1 MTTLPGAAFF
11 DSALSFGMI
20 RGGKIDA
27 AILGAMQVS
36 ATGDLANWMIP
47 GKMVKGP
54 GGAMDLV
61 HGAGRVI
68 VLMEHVAK
76 DGSAKIVDACTLP
89 LTGRGVV
96 DRIITDLAVIDVTPD
111 GLVLVEL
118 APGVTVEQVRQAT
131 EPPLRIARNWTTE
144 GPRSMSE
151 NDVVI
156 VAAARTPQGR
166 LKGQLAAFTAPQ
178 LGSFAIRGAL
188 EQGGVDPADVDAVI
202 VGQVLAAGSGQNA
215 ARQAAIGAG
224 IGWDVP
230 AHSVNKV
237 CLSGLT
243 AVIDAARMIRTGD
256 AEVVVAAGMESMT
269 RAPHL
274 LMGSR
279 DGWTY
284 GTVEVL
290 DHMAYDGLT
299 DAYDRESM
307 GASTERH
314 NARYELTR
322 EAQDQVAA
330 LSHQRAA
337 AAQESGVLDAEI
349 VAVEVPQRRGEPVR
363 VTRDEGV
370 RPETTV
376 ETLAGLRPAFA
387 EGGSITAGNSSQIS
401 DGASAVVVTTRATA
415 EAKGWPVL
423 VTVGASG
430 QTAGPDNSLQAQPAR
445 AIEQACRKQGITPQ
459 DLDLVEINEAFGAVV
474 ARSQTEL
481 GLDGDIVNVH
491 GGGIAIGHPIGAS
504 GNRLVVHVA
513 HELARRGGGT
523 AAVGLCGGGGQGE
536 ALILTR

>member
-1 MTTLPGAAFF
+1 MA
-11 DSALSFGMI
+11 
-20 RGGKIDA
+20 
-27 AILGAMQVS
+27 
-36 ATGDLANWMIP
+36 
-47 GKMVKGP
+47 
-54 GGAMDLV
+54 
-61 HGAGRVI
+61 
-68 VLMEHVAK
+68 
-76 DGSAKIVDACTLP
+76 
-89 LTGRGVV
+89 
-96 DRIITDLAVIDVTPD
+96 
-111 GLVLVEL
+111 
-118 APGVTVEQVRQAT
+118 
-131 EPPLRIARNWTTE
+131 
-144 GPRSMSE
+144 E
-151 NDVVI
+151 NDIVI

-188 EQGGVDPADVDAVI
+188 EQGAIDPTDVDAVI

-243 AVIDAARMIRTGD
+243 AIIDAARMIRTGD
-256 AEVVVAAGMESMT
+256 ADVVVAAGMESMT
-269 RAPHL
+269 RAPHM

-284 GTVEVL
+284 GSVEVL
-290 DHMAYDGLT
+290 DHMAFDGLT
-299 DAYDRESM
+299 DAYDQESM

-322 EAQDQVAA
+322 EAQDTVAA

-337 AAQESGVLDAEI
+337 AAQEAGLFDAEI
-349 VAVEVPQRRGEPVR
+349 VTVEVPQRRGEPVR
-363 VTRDEGV
+363 VTKDEGV
-370 RPETTV
+370 RPETTA
-376 ETLAGLRPAFA
+376 ETLGGLRAAFA

-401 DGASAVVVTTRATA
+401 DGASAVVVTTRGTA
-415 EAKGWPVL
+415 EAKSWPVL
-423 VTVGASG
+423 ATVGASG

-445 AIEQACRKQGITPQ
+445 AIERACEKQGITPG

-474 ARSQTEL
+474 ARSQVEL
-481 GLDGDIVNVH
+481 GLSDDIVNIH

-504 GNRLVVHVA
+504 GNRLVVHVV
-513 HELARRGGGT
+513 HELVRRGGGT

>member
-1 MTTLPGAAFF
+1 MNDTEN
-11 DSALSFGMI
+11 DI
-20 RGGKIDA
+20 
-27 AILGAMQVS
+27 
-36 ATGDLANWMIP
+36 
-47 GKMVKGP
+47 
-54 GGAMDLV
+54 
-61 HGAGRVI
+61 VI
-68 VLMEHVAK
+68 V
-76 DGSAKIVDACTLP
+76 S
-89 LTGRGVV
+89 
-96 DRIITDLAVIDVTPD
+96 
-111 GLVLVEL
+111 
-118 APGVTVEQVRQAT
+118 
-131 EPPLRIARNWTTE
+131 
-144 GPRSMSE
+144 
-151 NDVVI
+151 
-156 VAAARTPQGR
+156 AARTPQGR

-188 EQGGVDPADVDAVI
+188 AQASVDPADIDAVI

-243 AVIDAARMIRTGD
+243 AIIDAARMIATGD
-256 AEVVVAAGMESMT
+256 ADVVVAAGMESMT
-269 RAPHL
+269 RAPHM

-284 GTVEVL
+284 GSVEVL

-314 NARYELTR
+314 NARFELTR
-322 EAQDQVAA
+322 EAQDRVAA

-337 AAQESGVLDAEI
+337 AAQEAEVFDAEI
-349 VAVEVPQRRGEPVR
+349 VTVEVPQRRGEPLR
-363 VTRDEGV
+363 VTKDEGV
-370 RPETTV
+370 RPDTTV
-376 ETLAGLRPAFA
+376 DTLAGLRAAFA

-401 DGASAVVVTTRATA
+401 DGASAVIVTTRRTA

-423 VTVGASG
+423 ARVGASG

-445 AIEQACRKQGITPQ
+445 AIERACQKQGITPA
-459 DLDLVEINEAFGAVV
+459 DLDVVEINEAFGAVV

-481 GLDGDIVNVH
+481 GLDEGIVNIH

-504 GNRLVVHVA
+504 GNRLVVHAV
-513 HELARRGGGT
+513 HELVRRGGGT

>member
-1 MTTLPGAAFF
+1 MT
-11 DSALSFGMI
+11 
-20 RGGKIDA
+20 
-27 AILGAMQVS
+27 
-36 ATGDLANWMIP
+36 
-47 GKMVKGP
+47 
-54 GGAMDLV
+54 
-61 HGAGRVI
+61 
-68 VLMEHVAK
+68 
-76 DGSAKIVDACTLP
+76 
-89 LTGRGVV
+89 
-96 DRIITDLAVIDVTPD
+96 
-111 GLVLVEL
+111 
-118 APGVTVEQVRQAT
+118 
-131 EPPLRIARNWTTE
+131 
-144 GPRSMSE
+144 E

-188 EQGGVDPADVDAVI
+188 EQGSIAPADIDAVI

-279 DGWTY
+279 DGWAY
-284 GTVEVL
+284 GSVEVL

-314 NARYELTR
+314 NARFDLTR
-322 EAQDQVAA
+322 QAQDRVAA
-330 LSHQRAA
+330 LSHQRAT
-337 AAQESGVLDAEI
+337 AAQEAGVFDEEI
-349 VAVEVPQRRGEPVR
+349 VAVDVPQRRGEPVR
-363 VTRDEGV
+363 VTKDEGV
-370 RPETTV
+370 RPDTTV
-376 ETLAGLRPAFA
+376 ETLAGLRAAFA
-387 EGGSITAGNSSQIS
+387 EGGSITAGNSSPIS
-401 DGASAVVVTTRATA
+401 DGASAVVVTTRRTA

-445 AIEQACRKQGITPQ
+445 AIERACEKQGIAPS

-474 ARSQTEL
+474 ARSQVEL
-481 GLDGDIVNVH
+481 GLDEAIVNIH

-513 HELARRGGGT
+513 HELARRGAGT

>member
-1 MTTLPGAAFF
+1 MNAP
-11 DSALSFGMI
+11 DHSS
-20 RGGKIDA
+20 DA
-27 AILGAMQVS
+27 
-36 ATGDLANWMIP
+36 
-47 GKMVKGP
+47 
-54 GGAMDLV
+54 
-61 HGAGRVI
+61 
-68 VLMEHVAK
+68 
-76 DGSAKIVDACTLP
+76 
-89 LTGRGVV
+89 
-96 DRIITDLAVIDVTPD
+96 
-111 GLVLVEL
+111 
-118 APGVTVEQVRQAT
+118 
-131 EPPLRIARNWTTE
+131 
-144 GPRSMSE
+144 
-151 NDVVI
+151 DVVI

-166 LKGQLAAFTAPQ
+166 LKGQLASFSAPE
-178 LGSFAIRGAL
+178 LGAFAIRGAL
-188 EQGGVDPADVDAVI
+188 EQGSIDPSDVDAVI

-243 AVIDAARMIRTGD
+243 AIIDAARMIRTGD
-256 AEVVVAAGMESMT
+256 AAVVVAAGMESMT

-284 GTVEVL
+284 GSVEVL
-290 DHMAYDGLT
+290 DHMAHDGLT
-299 DAYDRESM
+299 DAYDEESM

-322 EAQDQVAA
+322 GAQDQVAA
-330 LSHQRAA
+330 LSHQRAS
-337 AAQESGVLDAEI
+337 AAQAAGVFDDEI
-349 VAVEVPQRRGEPVR
+349 VSVAVPQRRGEPTL
-363 VTRDEGV
+363 VTADEGI
-370 RPETTV
+370 RPDTTV
-376 ETLAGLRPAFA
+376 ESLAGLRAAFA

-415 EAKGWPVL
+415 ATRGWPVL

-445 AIEQACRKQGITPQ
+445 AIERACEKQGITAA
-459 DLDLVEINEAFGAVV
+459 DLDVVEINEAFGAVV
-474 ARSQTEL
+474 ARSQLEL
-481 GLDGDIVNVH
+481 GVSSDIVNVH

-504 GNRLVVHVA
+504 GTRLVVHMA
-513 HELARRGGGT
+513 HELARRGSGV

>member
-1 MTTLPGAAFF
+1 MT
-11 DSALSFGMI
+11 DEGMT
-20 RGGKIDA
+20 
-27 AILGAMQVS
+27 AM
-36 ATGDLANWMIP
+36 
-47 GKMVKGP
+47 
-54 GGAMDLV
+54 
-61 HGAGRVI
+61 
-68 VLMEHVAK
+68 
-76 DGSAKIVDACTLP
+76 
-89 LTGRGVV
+89 
-96 DRIITDLAVIDVTPD
+96 TDTHNTTPD
-111 GLVLVEL
+111 D
-118 APGVTVEQVRQAT
+118 
-131 EPPLRIARNWTTE
+131 I
-144 GPRSMSE
+144 
-151 NDVVI
+151 VI
-156 VAAARTPQGR
+156 VAAARTPQCR
-166 LKGQLAAFTAPQ
+166 LKGQLATFTAPQ
-178 LGSFAIRGAL
+178 LGSLAIRGAL
-188 EQGGVDPADVDAVI
+188 DRGGVAAERVDAVI
-202 VGQVLAAGSGQNA
+202 MGQVLAAGSGQNA

-256 AEVVVAAGMESMT
+256 ATVVIAGGMESMT

-284 GTVEVL
+284 GSVEVL
-290 DHMAYDGLT
+290 DHMAFDGLT

-314 NARYELTR
+314 NARFDLTR
-322 EAQDQVAA
+322 EAQDAVAA

-337 AAQESGVLDAEI
+337 AAHDAGVLLDEI
-349 VAVEVPQRRGEPVR
+349 VPVSVPQRRGEPIL
-363 VTRDEGV
+363 VTADEGV
-370 RPETTV
+370 RPDTTV
-376 ETLAGLRPAFA
+376 ESLAGLRAAFA

-401 DGASAVVVTTRATA
+401 DGAAAVVVTTRETA
-415 EAKGWPVL
+415 AAEGWTVL
-423 VTVGASG
+423 ATVGASG

-445 AIEQACRKQGITPQ
+445 AIERACAKQGIDPA

-481 GLDGDIVNVH
+481 GLRSDIVNLH

-504 GNRLVVHVA
+504 GTRLVVHLA
-513 HELARRGGGT
+513 HELHRRGTGV

>member
-1 MTTLPGAAFF
+1 MT
-11 DSALSFGMI
+11 
-20 RGGKIDA
+20 
-27 AILGAMQVS
+27 
-36 ATGDLANWMIP
+36 
-47 GKMVKGP
+47 
-54 GGAMDLV
+54 
-61 HGAGRVI
+61 
-68 VLMEHVAK
+68 
-76 DGSAKIVDACTLP
+76 
-89 LTGRGVV
+89 
-96 DRIITDLAVIDVTPD
+96 
-111 GLVLVEL
+111 
-118 APGVTVEQVRQAT
+118 
-131 EPPLRIARNWTTE
+131 
-144 GPRSMSE
+144 E

-188 EQGGVDPADVDAVI
+188 EQAAIDPETIDAVI

-243 AVIDAARMIRTGD
+243 AIIDAARMIRTGD

-279 DGWTY
+279 EGWTY
-284 GTVEVL
+284 GSVEVL

-322 EAQDQVAA
+322 EAQDRVAA

-337 AAQESGVLDAEI
+337 AAQEAGVFDAEI
-349 VAVEVPQRRGEPVR
+349 VAVEVPQRRGEPVQ
-363 VTRDEGV
+363 VTKDEGV

-401 DGASAVVVTTRATA
+401 DGASAVVVTTRGIA

-445 AIEQACRKQGITPQ
+445 AIERACEKQGISPS

-474 ARSQTEL
+474 ARSEVEL
-481 GLDGDIVNVH
+481 GLDDEIVNIH

-504 GNRLVVHVA
+504 GNRLVVHIA
-513 HELARRGGGT
+513 HELVRRGSGT

>member
-1 MTTLPGAAFF
+1 MVEKST
-11 DSALSFGMI
+11 SADDI
-20 RGGKIDA
+20 
-27 AILGAMQVS
+27 
-36 ATGDLANWMIP
+36 
-47 GKMVKGP
+47 
-54 GGAMDLV
+54 
-61 HGAGRVI
+61 
-68 VLMEHVAK
+68 
-76 DGSAKIVDACTLP
+76 
-89 LTGRGVV
+89 
-96 DRIITDLAVIDVTPD
+96 
-111 GLVLVEL
+111 
-118 APGVTVEQVRQAT
+118 
-131 EPPLRIARNWTTE
+131 
-144 GPRSMSE
+144 
-151 NDVVI
+151 VI

-178 LGSFAIRGAL
+178 LGSLAIRGAL
-188 EQGGVDPADVDAVI
+188 EQGAVDPADVDAVI

-243 AVIDAARMIRTGD
+243 AIIDAARMIRTGD
-256 AEVVVAAGMESMT
+256 AGVVVAAGMESMT

-279 DGWTY
+279 DGWAY
-284 GTVEVL
+284 GSVEVL

-322 EAQDQVAA
+322 EAQDAVAA

-337 AAQESGVLDAEI
+337 SAQEAGVFDAEI
-349 VAVEVPQRRGEPVR
+349 VTVSVPQRRGEPVL
-363 VTRDEGV
+363 VTKDEGI
-370 RPETTV
+370 RPDTTV
-376 ETLAGLRPAFA
+376 ETLGGLRAAFA

-401 DGASAVVVTTRATA
+401 DGASAVIVTSRAIA
-415 EAKGWPVL
+415 EEKGWPVL

-445 AIEQACRKQGITPQ
+445 AIEKACAKQGITLV

-474 ARSQTEL
+474 ARSQGEL
-481 GLDGDIVNVH
+481 GLDSGIVNIH

>member
-1 MTTLPGAAFF
+1 MVEKSTAA
-11 DSALSFGMI
+11 
-20 RGGKIDA
+20 
-27 AILGAMQVS
+27 
-36 ATGDLANWMIP
+36 
-47 GKMVKGP
+47 
-54 GGAMDLV
+54 
-61 HGAGRVI
+61 
-68 VLMEHVAK
+68 
-76 DGSAKIVDACTLP
+76 
-89 LTGRGVV
+89 
-96 DRIITDLAVIDVTPD
+96 
-111 GLVLVEL
+111 
-118 APGVTVEQVRQAT
+118 
-131 EPPLRIARNWTTE
+131 
-144 GPRSMSE
+144 
-151 NDVVI
+151 NDIVI

-166 LKGQLAAFTAPQ
+166 LKGQLAAFTAPE
-178 LGSFAIRGAL
+178 LGALAIRGAL
-188 EQGGVDPADVDAVI
+188 EQGAVDPSDIDAVI

-224 IGWDVP
+224 IGWEVP

-243 AVIDAARMIRTGD
+243 AIIDAARMIRTGD

-284 GTVEVL
+284 GSVEVL

-322 EAQDQVAA
+322 EAQDAVAA

-337 AAQESGVLDAEI
+337 AAQEAGAFDAEL
-349 VAVEVPQRRGEPVR
+349 VTVSVPQRRGEPVL
-363 VTRDEGV
+363 VTKDEGV

-376 ETLAGLRPAFA
+376 ETLGGLRAAFA

-401 DGASAVVVTTRATA
+401 DGASAVIVTSRGVA

-445 AIEQACRKQGITPQ
+445 AIEKACAKQGITPA

-474 ARSQTEL
+474 ARSQVEL
-481 GLDGDIVNVH
+481 GLDSEIVNIH

-504 GNRLVVHVA
+504 GNRLVVHIA

>member
-1 MTTLPGAAFF
+1 MT
-11 DSALSFGMI
+11 
-20 RGGKIDA
+20 
-27 AILGAMQVS
+27 
-36 ATGDLANWMIP
+36 
-47 GKMVKGP
+47 
-54 GGAMDLV
+54 
-61 HGAGRVI
+61 H
-68 VLMEHVAK
+68 
-76 DGSAKIVDACTLP
+76 
-89 LTGRGVV
+89 
-96 DRIITDLAVIDVTPD
+96 TDI
-111 GLVLVEL
+111 
-118 APGVTVEQVRQAT
+118 
-131 EPPLRIARNWTTE
+131 
-144 GPRSMSE
+144 
-151 NDVVI
+151 VI

-188 EQGGVDPADVDAVI
+188 EQGSIGAADVDAVI

-243 AVIDAARMIRTGD
+243 AIIDAARMIRTGD
-256 AEVVVAAGMESMT
+256 AGVVVAAGMESMT

-284 GTVEVL
+284 GSIEVL

-314 NARYELTR
+314 NARFELTR
-322 EAQDQVAA
+322 EAQDRVAA
-330 LSHQRAA
+330 LSHQRSA

-349 VAVEVPQRRGEPVR
+349 VAVEVPQRKGEPVL
-363 VTRDEGV
+363 VTKDEGI
-370 RPETTV
+370 RPDTTV
-376 ETLAGLRPAFA
+376 ETLAGLRAAFA
-387 EGGSITAGNSSQIS
+387 DGGSITAGNSSQIS
-401 DGASAVVVTTRATA
+401 DGASAVVVTTLGTA
-415 EAKGWPVL
+415 EEKGWAVL
-423 VTVGASG
+423 ATVGASG

-445 AIEQACRKQGITPQ
+445 AIERACQKQGIAVA
-459 DLDLVEINEAFGAVV
+459 DLDVVEINEAFGAVV
-474 ARSQTEL
+474 ARSQAEL
-481 GLDGDIVNVH
+481 GLDESIVNIH
-491 GGGIAIGHPIGAS
+491 GGGIAIGHPIGVS
-504 GNRLVVHVA
+504 GNRLVVHAV
-513 HELARRGGGT
+513 HELARRGNGT

>member
-1 MTTLPGAAFF
+1 M
-11 DSALSFGMI
+11 SAH
-20 RGGKIDA
+20 DH
-27 AILGAMQVS
+27 
-36 ATGDLANWMIP
+36 P
-47 GKMVKGP
+47 
-54 GGAMDLV
+54 
-61 HGAGRVI
+61 
-68 VLMEHVAK
+68 K
-76 DGSAKIVDACTLP
+76 D
-89 LTGRGVV
+89 
-96 DRIITDLAVIDVTPD
+96 
-111 GLVLVEL
+111 
-118 APGVTVEQVRQAT
+118 Q
-131 EPPLRIARNWTTE
+131 
-144 GPRSMSE
+144 
-151 NDVVI
+151 DVVI

-166 LKGQLAAFTAPQ
+166 LKGQLASFTAPQ
-178 LGSFAIRGAL
+178 LGAFAIRGAL
-188 EQGGVDPADVDAVI
+188 EQGSIDPSDVDAVI

-243 AVIDAARMIRTGD
+243 AIIDASRMIRTGD
-256 AEVVVAAGMESMT
+256 AKVVVAAGMESMT

-284 GTVEVL
+284 GSVEVL

-314 NARYELTR
+314 NARYDLTR
-322 EAQDQVAA
+322 DAQDQVAA

-337 AAQESGVLDAEI
+337 AAQAAAVFDDEI
-349 VAVEVPQRRGEPVR
+349 VPVAVPQRRGEPVL
-363 VTRDEGV
+363 VTADEGI
-370 RPETTV
+370 RPDTTV
-376 ETLAGLRPAFA
+376 ESLAGLRAA
-387 EGGSITAGNSSQIS
+387 VADGGSITAGNSSQIS
-401 DGASAVVVTTRATA
+401 DGASAVVVTTRGTA

-445 AIEQACRKQGITPQ
+445 AIERACEKQGIAPA
-459 DLDLVEINEAFGAVV
+459 DLDVVEINEAFGAVV
-474 ARSQTEL
+474 ARSQVEL
-481 GLDGDIVNVH
+481 GLSSDVVNIH

-504 GNRLVVHVA
+504 GTRLVVHVA
-513 HELARRGGGT
+513 HELARRGSGT

>member
-1 MTTLPGAAFF
+1 MTAHDHT
-11 DSALSFGMI
+11 
-20 RGGKIDA
+20 
-27 AILGAMQVS
+27 
-36 ATGDLANWMIP
+36 
-47 GKMVKGP
+47 
-54 GGAMDLV
+54 
-61 HGAGRVI
+61 
-68 VLMEHVAK
+68 
-76 DGSAKIVDACTLP
+76 
-89 LTGRGVV
+89 
-96 DRIITDLAVIDVTPD
+96 DR
-111 GLVLVEL
+111 E
-118 APGVTVEQVRQAT
+118 
-131 EPPLRIARNWTTE
+131 
-144 GPRSMSE
+144 
-151 NDVVI
+151 DVVI

-166 LKGQLAAFTAPQ
+166 LKGQLASFTAPQ
-178 LGSFAIRGAL
+178 LGAFAIRGAL
-188 EQGGVDPADVDAVI
+188 EQASVDPADVDAVI

-243 AVIDAARMIRTGD
+243 AIIDAARMIRTGD

-284 GTVEVL
+284 GSVEVL

-314 NARYELTR
+314 NSRYELTR
-322 EAQDQVAA
+322 EAQDAVAA

-337 AAQESGVLDAEI
+337 AAQKAGVFDDEI
-349 VAVEVPQRRGEPVR
+349 VAVSVPQRRGEDLR
-363 VTRDEGV
+363 VSADEGI
-370 RPETTV
+370 RPDTTV
-376 ETLAGLRPAFA
+376 ESLGGLRAAFA

-401 DGASAVVVTTRATA
+401 DGASAVVVTTRALA
-415 EAKGWPVL
+415 ESKGWPVL

-445 AIEQACRKQGITPQ
+445 AIEKACDKQGISPS

-474 ARSQTEL
+474 ARSQVEL
-481 GLDGDIVNVH
+481 GLSSEIVNIH

-504 GNRLVVHVA
+504 GTRLVVHAA
-513 HELARRGGGT
+513 HELARRGAGT

>member
-1 MTTLPGAAFF
+1 MTDPTAPTA
-11 DSALSFGMI
+11 S
-20 RGGKIDA
+20 
-27 AILGAMQVS
+27 
-36 ATGDLANWMIP
+36 DL
-47 GKMVKGP
+47 
-54 GGAMDLV
+54 
-61 HGAGRVI
+61 
-68 VLMEHVAK
+68 
-76 DGSAKIVDACTLP
+76 
-89 LTGRGVV
+89 
-96 DRIITDLAVIDVTPD
+96 
-111 GLVLVEL
+111 
-118 APGVTVEQVRQAT
+118 
-131 EPPLRIARNWTTE
+131 
-144 GPRSMSE
+144 
-151 NDVVI
+151 DVVI

-166 LKGQLAAFTAPQ
+166 LKGQLASFTAPQ
-178 LGSFAIRGAL
+178 LGALAIRGAL
-188 EQGGVDPADVDAVI
+188 EQGAIDPAAVDAVI

-243 AVIDAARMIRTGD
+243 AVIDAARTIRTGD

-284 GTVEVL
+284 GSVEVL

-322 EAQDQVAA
+322 EAQDSVAA

-337 AAQESGVLDAEI
+337 AAQAAGVFDAEI
-349 VAVEVPQRRGEPVR
+349 VTVSVPQRRGEPIA
-363 VTRDEGV
+363 VTADEGV
-370 RPETTV
+370 RPDTTV
-376 ETLAGLRPAFA
+376 ESLAGLRAAFA

-401 DGASAVVVTTRATA
+401 DGASAVVVTTRARAA
-415 EAKGWPVL
+415 EEGWPVL

-445 AIEQACRKQGITPQ
+445 AIERACAKQGITPA

-474 ARSQTEL
+474 ARSQVEL
-481 GLDGDIVNVH
+481 GLDSEIVNIH

-513 HELARRGGGT
+513 HELARRGGGV